1 MESWIS
7 WTLYILTLVIVFAV
21 AMLGARAIQRDVI
34 KKSAEL
40 QQRNQNILQEISAT
54 NREILAVLKEIRDK
68 R

>member
-21 AMLGARAIQRDVI
+21 AMLGARANQRDVI